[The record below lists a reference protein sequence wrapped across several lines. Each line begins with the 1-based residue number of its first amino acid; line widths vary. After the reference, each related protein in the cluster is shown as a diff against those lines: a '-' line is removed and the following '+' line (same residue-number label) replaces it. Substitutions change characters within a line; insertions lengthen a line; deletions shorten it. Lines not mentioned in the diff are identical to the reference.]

1 MTKKDYLASEDIKGM
16 PTPKRVVFIKK
27 DLSAAV
33 TEIEKNEVMTFPHLV
48 VRGAI
53 AFQILTIFLAIIS
66 LLFDA
71 PLKHIADPLHTEI
84 PAKAPWYFL
93 GLQELLH
100 YFPPF
105 IAGVLIPMLVI
116 IALIA
121 IPYFEINLKAQGLW
135 ESERKKTLITLTFF
149 AVIITISMAFFHA
162 WAISVPTLAI
172 YALMILPYFF
182 ETERGWIGSLRHISF
197 TNWLMTWF
205 VLQATTLTIIGIFF
219 RGPYWHWSLPWIE
232 GIY

>member
-16 PTPKRVVFIKK
+16 PTQKRVVFIKK
-27 DLSAAV
+27 DSSAAV
-33 TEIEKNEVMTFPHLV
+33 TEFEKNEVMTFPHLV

-71 PLKHIADPLHTEI
+71 PLKNIADPLHTEN

-116 IALIA
+116 IALII
-121 IPYFEINLKAQGLW
+121 IPYFDVNGKAEGLW
-135 ESERKKTLITLTFF
+135 ESDRKRTLIILTASTF
-149 AVIITISMAFFHA
+149 IIFSSMVFFHA
-162 WAISVPTLAI
+162 WSVSLPTLFI
-172 YALMILPYFF
+172 YILMVIPYFVK
-182 ETERGWIGSLRHISF
+182 TESGWIGRLRHVSL
-197 TNWLMTWF
+197 TNWVMSLF
-205 VLQATTLTIIGIFF
+205 VLIATVLTIIGVFF
-219 RGPYWHWSLPWIE
+219 RGPYWYWSLPWIE